1 MAISRQLQVEIETL
15 LRAPNGEVYI
25 LADGIMMESYA
36 LLEGIARE
44 EIAEI
49 VTFKNGSRTG
59 RRSQISS
66 LIDELHGRLNVNIIT
81 REEAS
86 KILDTPTWRTKW

>member
-1 MAISRQLQVEIETL
+1 MAISRQVQVDIETL

-36 LLEGIARE
+36 LMEGVARE
-44 EIAEI
+44 EMAEI

-59 RRSQISS
+59 LRSTISS
-66 LIDELHGRLNVNIIT
+66 FIEELHGRLKVNIIT

>member
-36 LLEGIARE
+36 LMEGVARE
-44 EIAEI
+44 EMAEI
-49 VTFKNGSRTG
+49 VTFKNGGRTG

-66 LIDELHGRLNVNIIT
+66 LIDELHGRINVSVIT

>member
-1 MAISRQLQVEIETL
+1 MAISRKLQVEIEKL
-15 LRAPNGEVYI
+15 LKSPNGEVYI

-36 LLEGIARE
+36 LMEGVARE
-44 EIAEI
+44 EMAEI

-59 RRSQISS
+59 RRSKISS
-66 LIDELHGRLNVNIIT
+66 LIDELHGRINVRITT

-86 KILDTPTWRTKW
+86 KILDMPIWRVKW